1 MGRPLIWTDPVLICQ
16 VEINIHFV
24 GLLFSSNNIIS
35 IKVIYKAYI
44 HASYNH
50 VIIMIML
57 GYNGKLDARG

>member
-1 MGRPLIWTDPVLICQ
+1 MGRPLICTDPVLIYQ
-16 VEINIHFV
+16 MEINIRFA

-44 HASYNH
+44 HVSYNH

-57 GYNGKLDARG
+57 G